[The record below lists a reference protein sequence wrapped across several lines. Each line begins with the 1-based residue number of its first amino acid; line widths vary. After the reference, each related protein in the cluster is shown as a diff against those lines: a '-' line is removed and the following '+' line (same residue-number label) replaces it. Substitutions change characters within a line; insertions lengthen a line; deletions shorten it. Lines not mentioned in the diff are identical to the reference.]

1 MGWRFVR
8 SSGRENCEPV
18 GKSGGLTVEDAHGGG
33 VAGNARR
40 GDEKS
45 VHNRPIEKG
54 MRICSDVHLTI

>member
-8 SSGRENCEPV
+8 SNGRENCEPV
-18 GKSGGLTVEDAHGGG
+18 GKSGGLAVGDAHGGG

-45 VHNRPIEKG
+45 VHNQPIEKG
-54 MRICSDVHLTI
+54 VWICSSLYLTI

>member
-1 MGWRFVR
+1 MRWN
-8 SSGRENCEPV
+8 EWKNCEPV
-18 GKSGGLTVEDAHGGG
+18 GKSGDLAVGDAHGGG

-54 MRICSDVHLTI
+54 MQTCSDFDVNI